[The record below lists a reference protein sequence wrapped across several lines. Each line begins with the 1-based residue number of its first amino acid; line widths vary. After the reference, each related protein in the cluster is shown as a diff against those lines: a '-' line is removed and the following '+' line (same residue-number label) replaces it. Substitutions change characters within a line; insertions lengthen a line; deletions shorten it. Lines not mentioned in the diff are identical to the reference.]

1 MKKQRL
7 AAQTAGVSLA
17 AVLGL
22 GIAGPAFGATAEAGR
37 TTAPAAAVQQNAASG
52 FSAADTAALRQIGFS
67 TKEIQQLQQDV
78 AKKGG
83 LGTLLKILKKAG
95 KLKSAVKA
103 AKKGWGAFKK
113 WYSKLPRPVRWAL
126 KAAGWSTN
134 AWDLYK
140 LLRGY

>member
-1 MKKQRL
+1 MNKQRF
-7 AAQTAGVSLA
+7 AAKAAGVSLA

-22 GIAGPAFGATAEAGR
+22 GVAGPAFGATAEAGR
-37 TTAPAAAVQQNAASG
+37 TAAPVTAVQQPAPSR

-67 TKEIQQLQQDV
+67 GREIQQLQQDL
-78 AKKGG
+78 ARKGG
-83 LGTLLKILKKAG
+83 LSTLLKILKKAG
-95 KLKSAVKA
+95 KLKSAIKA
-103 AKKGWGAFKK
+103 AKKGWKAFKK
-113 WYSKLPRPVRWAL
+113 WYSKLPRPLRWAL

>member
-1 MKKQRL
+1 MNKQRL
-7 AAQTAGVSLA
+7 ATRAAGVSLA

-22 GIAGPAFGATAEAGR
+22 GIAGPASAATAQPAR
-37 TTAPAAAVQQNAASG
+37 TAVPVTAVQQPAASG
-52 FSAADTAALRQIGFS
+52 FSAADTAAMRQIGFS
-67 TKEIQQLQQDV
+67 TQEIQQLQD
-78 AKKGG
+78 AARKGG
-83 LGTLLKILKKAG
+83 LGTLIKILKKAG

-126 KAAGWSTN
+126 KAAGWSSN

-140 LLRGY
+140 LLKGY